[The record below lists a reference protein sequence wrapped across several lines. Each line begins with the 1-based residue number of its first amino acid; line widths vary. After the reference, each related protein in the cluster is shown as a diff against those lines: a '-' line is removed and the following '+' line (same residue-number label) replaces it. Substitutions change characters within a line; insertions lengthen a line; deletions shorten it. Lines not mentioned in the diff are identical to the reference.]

1 MSEPNKVPV
10 ERRLHTRHRAR
21 TRVHIR
27 PEGKE
32 SKMCV
37 ASNLSANGVAVK
49 TEGMG
54 LRAGMI
60 CELSF
65 AIDLGSVVK
74 IHKRMGRVTH
84 VRNGVTGFAMEAFG
98 TKSYEHVP

>member
-1 MSEPNKVPV
+1 MTTYAGQ

-27 PEGKE
+27 PEGKP

-37 ASNLSANGVAVK
+37 AANLSASGVAVK
-49 TEGMG
+49 TEGMALPVG
-54 LRAGMI
+54 AV

-65 AIDLGSVVK
+65 AIDLGAVVK
-74 IHKRMGRVTH
+74 IHKRIARVTYI
-84 VRNGVTGFAMEAFG
+84 RNGLTGFAMEAFN
-98 TKSYEHVP
+98 TRVVEFTP